1 MEPVDSSLI
10 SERGYDPAKKIMQ
23 IRFTNKTF
31 KFGVLYEYGNI
42 SPAVY
47 AEACAWVSDRTGEL
61 SFGQFFQK
69 FIKPNERQ
77 YPFRKLED
85 PHNGWRD
92 DLPVTDPDCLPTPDN
107 TATTIDFESGGP
119 LPATTLAPEPSQNPD
134 ELMAEAE
141 ALAKRTKEI
150 GEVRGNAILIAS
162 PEAAAL
168 AMTTGM
174 AIARMRDALERTM
187 RPKIKDLYAP
197 YKAALEILNRY
208 DKPLEED
215 QNRLRAGLAAYHQ
228 EQKRLRDVEEA
239 RLRKIQEDQAEEEA
253 RHRAEELQLEDAVA
267 AESRGETELAEQI
280 IAAPA
285 LPIAPILPAPVRVAT
300 AMPSVAGVGM
310 REKWQWE
317 VTDESKIPREYFVL
331 DRKAIDAVVSRTKG
345 RANTLIPGIRAYD
358 AGTASF
364 SKK

>member
-23 IRFTNKTF
+23 IRFTNKKF
-31 KFGVLYEYGNI
+31 KHGSLYRYGNI
-42 SPAVY
+42 SPELY
-47 AEACAWVSDRTGEL
+47 ADGCGFVSESTGKL
-61 SFGQFFQK
+61 SFGGWFQR
-69 FIKPNERQ
+69 FVKPNDRS
-77 YPFRKLED
+77 YPFTKLED
-85 PHNGWRD
+85 PHDGD
-92 DLPVTDPDCLPTPDN
+92 GFFETP
-107 TATTIDFESGGP
+107 TIDFESGGP

-285 LPIAPILPAPVRVAT
+285 LPVAPILPAPVRVAT